1 MGNLRRRETGEADG
15 VVQCADDHLRFLP
28 ADIEKQARK
37 ICVNSV
43 SGDAVAAGHLR
54 QRPDFAF
61 RSASRVG
68 GRGIPRVPADS
79 EVRIA

>member
-1 MGNLRRRETGEADG
+1 MAKDCEKHRGETGSVPPELEDLMG
-15 VVQCADDHLRFLP
+15 ELP
-28 ADIEKQARK
+28 ENQ
-37 ICVNSV
+37 
-43 SGDAVAAGHLR
+43 SGAGRHKCGHLR

-68 GRGIPRVPADS
+68 GSGISPVPADS